1 MIRQLPAWY
10 GIFVGTAGGIGIAVA
25 LVRALGWTLVTLGT
39 VLLAESMLVIPLVAL
54 VLLARPRAAH
64 RRTRTVERSGALV
77 DLKR

>member
-10 GIFVGTAGGIGIAVA
+10 GTVVGTAGGIGIAVA

-54 VLLARPRAAH
+54 VLLARPRAAR

>member
-1 MIRQLPAWY
+1 MTRHLPAWY
-10 GIFVGTAGGIGIAVA
+10 GIFVGTVGGIGIAVA

-54 VLLARPRAAH
+54 IAFARPRTA
-64 RRTRTVERSGALV
+64 RGRTRTAEQPGALA